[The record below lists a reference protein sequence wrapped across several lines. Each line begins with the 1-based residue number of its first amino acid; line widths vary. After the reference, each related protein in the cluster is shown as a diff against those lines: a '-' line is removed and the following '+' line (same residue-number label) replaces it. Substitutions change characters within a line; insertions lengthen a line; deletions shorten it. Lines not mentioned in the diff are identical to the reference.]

1 MKSKMKKES
10 YTVQKG
16 DKVKKK
22 KMTERTY
29 KRRSMSKIHLKEI
42 NKLIKS
48 QKKKK
53 KTNRQYTCWK

>member
-10 YTVQKG
+10 YTVEKG

-53 KTNRQYTCWK
+53 KNE